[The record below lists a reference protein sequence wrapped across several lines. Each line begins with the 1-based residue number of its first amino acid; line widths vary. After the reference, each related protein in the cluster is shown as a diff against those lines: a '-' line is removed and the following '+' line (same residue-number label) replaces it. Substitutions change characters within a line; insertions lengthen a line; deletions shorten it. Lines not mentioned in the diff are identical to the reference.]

1 MKPIVPADLRRGQF
15 HFLAA
20 RAPGRVLASVV
31 AGILGGVAYAMLVPL
46 ILLSLAPV
54 DPTLSE
60 FVEDTAPTI
69 LGWEI
74 QHWRF
79 ALAFSVLCAFALVAR
94 ACSQVLFGNVVNGA
108 SGQLRLYLAERI
120 RRLPIP
126 DLEAIGPTRLQS
138 AFVIDIQ
145 RLVDAAPNLP
155 TVLINI
161 STILCALG
169 FIAFLHMKVF
179 LLVMAVIVFGVISY
193 RLPLIV
199 GQRHFIRARERY
211 DGIQESI
218 RAQLYGAKEFRLN
231 AEKYAD
237 FMDTGMRS
245 DEADMLRMTRRGNI
259 IFYLA
264 LQYGNLIGFLAIGM
278 ITYVAAARYGLSSQ
292 LLLSLVMA
300 LLYVIGPMNV
310 IVNAVP
316 ALTQGS
322 VALNRLN
329 QLFERMPIEIL
340 DESGPPLDC
349 ETLTLDEVR
358 YSYPSRDG
366 FEVGPISLTLRRGQV
381 TFLVGGNGSGK
392 STLAKLI
399 SGHYRPVSG
408 RVLFDATIVDDSN
421 LFRARQSVS
430 AIYLDFFL
438 LTHLFG
444 CADPDAERAAHYLQK
459 LGLAHKVSLEGRRFS
474 TIDLSDGQR
483 KRLALLV
490 AFMERRNLYVFDE
503 WAADQDPE
511 FKHVFYTELLPELR
525 GQGRIVVVISHDD
538 RYFDQADQLV
548 YMESGYVTEIR

>member
-1 MKPIVPADLRRGQF
+1 MNPIDPAELRRGQF

-20 RAPGRVLASVV
+20 RAPNRVLISVL
-31 AGILGGVAYAMLVPL
+31 AGILGGIAYAMLVPL
-46 ILLSLAPV
+46 ILLSLASV

-60 FVEDTAPTI
+60 FVDDATPAI
-69 LGWEI
+69 FGWEI

-79 ALAFSVLCAFALVAR
+79 AAAFAALCVFALLTRAFSQIV
-94 ACSQVLFGNVVNGA
+94 FGNVVNGA
-108 SGQLRLYLAERI
+108 SRQLRLYLAERI

-126 DLEAIGPTRLQS
+126 DLEAIGPTRLQI
-138 AFVIDIQ
+138 AFATDIP
-145 RLVDAAPNLP
+145 RLVEAAPNLP

-161 STILCALG
+161 STIVCALG

-179 LLVMAVIVFGVISY
+179 LLVMAVIVFGVLSY
-193 RLPLIV
+193 RLPLIF
-199 GQRHFIRARERY
+199 GQRHFIRARNTY

-231 AEKYAD
+231 AEKYRD
-237 FMDTGMRS
+237 FMDTGMRK
-245 DEADMLRMTRRGNI
+245 DEDAVMRLTRRGNI

-278 ITYVAAARYGLSSQ
+278 VTYVAASRYGLSSG

-300 LLYVIGPMNV
+300 MLYVIGPINV

-316 ALTQGS
+316 ALAQGT
-322 VALNRLN
+322 VALNKLN
-329 QLFERMPIEIL
+329 ELLDRMPIETL
-340 DESGPPLDC
+340 DESGPPLAC
-349 ETLTLDEVR
+349 RTLRLEDVR
-358 YSYPSRDG
+358 YSYPDRDG
-366 FEVGPISLTLRRGQV
+366 FEIGPISLSLRRGQV

-408 RVLFDATIVDDSN
+408 HVLFDETVVDDNN

-444 CADPDAERAAHYLQK
+444 CADPDADRAGHYLQK
-459 LGLAHKVSLEGRRFS
+459 LGLSHKVSLEGRRFS
-474 TIDLSDGQR
+474 TTGLSDGQR

-490 AFMERRNLYVFDE
+490 AFMEQRNIYVFDE

-511 FKHVFYTELLPELR
+511 FKHIFYTELLPELR
-525 GQGRIVVVISHDD
+525 RQDRIVVVISHDD

-548 YMESGYVTEIR
+548 YMENGHVTEIK